1 MSTQTA
7 TEIPENLTQQQAIGL
22 LVQGVQIAQSRG
34 AFNLNEAELISKAIR
49 AFSTDAT
56 KDSQPQEITDT
67 TTISQPEETSTTEE
81 TP

>member
-34 AFNLNEAELISKAIR
+34 AYNLNEAELIAKAIR
-49 AFSTDAT
+49 AFSSPASETTDAT
-56 KDSQPQEITDT
+56 TDSQPQETTDAATDT
-67 TTISQPEETSTTEE
+67 QPEETS
-81 TP
+81 

>member
-34 AFNLNEAELISKAIR
+34 AYNLNEAELIAKAIR
-49 AFSTDAT
+49 AFSSPASETTDAA
-56 KDSQPQEITDT
+56 TDT
-67 TTISQPEETSTTEE
+67 QPEETS
-81 TP
+81 